1 MTSSLRNAVR
11 SALAAPVLL
20 RERRRSGVAWNPL
33 SARMAQDPY
42 PAYAAMR
49 ERGPVHRSLLAG
61 AWLFTRHAD
70 IDAILRDHRRFS
82 SDPRRGTLTPR
93 QERLLPPPDEFTL
106 LFLDP
111 PDHTRLRA
119 LVNKAFAR
127 RPVAALEPRI
137 RAVLGDLLDRIDDPA
152 GFDLMAAVARPLPIV
167 VVAGMLGVPPEDRDR
182 FALWS
187 ARRARLLEPTIA
199 MRERRLGDA
208 ASAAFDAYFR
218 EIIAEAAHGAARRHR
233 ERAGARRGRRRTAER
248 ARDAEPAAPS
258 GHRRHRDRHQPDR
271 QRPAGAAPP
280 SRRAGA
286 AIAERA
292 KLWPFFGFTLVLA
305 AFIYPIVGAWTWGGG
320 WLAQMGFADFAGST
334 IVHSVGG
341 WAALAGVLVIGPR
354 LGKFR
359 KDGTVKPT
367 PPSNVLL
374 VTLGVFILWL
384 GWFGFNGG
392 SQLALGSALD
402 AVAMSTVLVNTNLA
416 ACAGVLA
423 ALAVS
428 RPLLGRIDLFAGLNG
443 AIAGLVSITAAPTHN
458 DLYWA
463 VIIGAV
469 GGVLCTLGIK
479 TLEQLKIDD
488 VVGAIPAHL
497 ICGIWGTL
505 AATIASPDTNFGV
518 QLVGILAVGAFVFAV
533 SWAVWTLI
541 SRTIG
546 LRVSVQAEQMGQ
558 DVAELG
564 MESYPEFVL
573 MPENFDD

>member
-1 MTSSLRNAVR
+1 MDLVAQRGR
-11 SALAAPVLL
+11 SKS
-20 RERRRSGVAWNPL
+20 RTRIIVA
-33 SARMAQDPY
+33 
-42 PAYAAMR
+42 
-49 ERGPVHRSLLAG
+49 G
-61 AWLFTRHAD
+61 
-70 IDAILRDHRRFS
+70 IL
-82 SDPRRGTLTPR
+82 TLG
-93 QERLLPPPDEFTL
+93 L
-106 LFLDP
+106 LFL
-111 PDHTRLRA
+111 
-119 LVNKAFAR
+119 
-127 RPVAALEPRI
+127 RPTV
-137 RAVLGDLLDRIDDPA
+137 
-152 GFDLMAAVARPLPIV
+152 
-167 VVAGMLGVPPEDRDR
+167 
-182 FALWS
+182 
-187 ARRARLLEPTIA
+187 
-199 MRERRLGDA
+199 
-208 ASAAFDAYFR
+208 ASAAEMAEGEVAFILNTFSFLVWAALVMWMCAGFTMLESGAVRTKNSSMICLKNIGIYSIACLAFYVIGYNLMYVDVGNLIGSFQLFYSSSPAEIDLLSGADAVGDVVSNGYSVLSDWFFQMVFV
-218 EIIAEAAHGAARRHR
+218 AT
-233 ERAGARRGRRRTAER
+233 TASIV
-248 ARDAEPAAPS
+248 S
-258 GHRRHRDRHQPDR
+258 G
-271 QRPAGAAPP
+271 
-280 SRRAGA
+280 

-320 WLAQMGFADFAGST
+320 WLAEMGFSDFAGST

-354 LGKFR
+354 LGKYR
-359 KDGTVKPT
+359 KDGSVKPT
-367 PPSNVLL
+367 PPSNVLA

-402 AVAMSTVLVNTNLA
+402 AVAMGTVLVNTNLA

-463 VIIGAV
+463 IIIGAV
-469 GGVLCTLGIK
+469 GGVLCTLGIRG
-479 TLEQLKIDD
+479 LEKLRVDD

-497 ICGIWGTL
+497 VCGIWGTL

-518 QLVGILAVGAFVFAV
+518 QLVGIIAVGVFVFAV
-533 SWAVWTLI
+533 SWVVWTFLD
-541 SRTIG
+541 RTIG

-573 MPENFDD
+573 MPENFDDDE

>member
-1 MTSSLRNAVR
+1 MDLVAQRGR
-11 SALAAPVLL
+11 SKS
-20 RERRRSGVAWNPL
+20 R
-33 SARMAQDPY
+33 
-42 PAYAAMR
+42 
-49 ERGPVHRSLLAG
+49 
-61 AWLFTRHAD
+61 TR
-70 IDAILRDHRRFS
+70 I
-82 SDPRRGTLTPR
+82 
-93 QERLLPPPDEFTL
+93 
-106 LFLDP
+106 
-111 PDHTRLRA
+111 
-119 LVNKAFAR
+119 
-127 RPVAALEPRI
+127 
-137 RAVLGDLLDRIDDPA
+137 
-152 GFDLMAAVARPLPIV
+152 
-167 VVAGMLGVPPEDRDR
+167 VVAGILTLG
-182 FALWS
+182 
-187 ARRARLLEPTIA
+187 LLLLRPTV
-199 MRERRLGDA
+199 
-208 ASAAFDAYFR
+208 ASAAEMADGEVAFILNTFSFLIWGALVMWMCAGFTMLESGAVRTKNSSMICLKNIGIYSIACLAFYVIGYNLMYVNVGDLIGSFQFFYSSSNA
-218 EIIAEAAHGAARRHR
+218 EINLVSGAD
-233 ERAGARRGRRRTAER
+233 GAVGDVVSNGYSVLSDWFFQMVFVATTASIV
-248 ARDAEPAAPS
+248 S
-258 GHRRHRDRHQPDR
+258 G
-271 QRPAGAAPP
+271 
-280 SRRAGA
+280 

-479 TLEQLKIDD
+479 LLEQLKIDD

-497 ICGIWGTL
+497 VCGIWGTL
-505 AATIASPDTNFGV
+505 AATIADPGTNFGV
-518 QLVGILAVGAFVFAV
+518 QLVGIISVGAFVFAV

-541 SRTIG
+541 ARTIG

-573 MPENFDD
+573 MPENFDDE